1 MATNTSDRSILTFST
16 NNILESPGFK
26 SSSSRFSI
34 ESLHYIP
41 RIMWCMSFSHCIFSS
56 FTAATSCCKIF
67 CQIFFFFNASISTV
81 WSPHILRLWPWHC
94 GGEQRCSLL
103 LVFSIYKKK
112 ESEET
117 QASHTLCH
125 QVDKRQWIIHK
136 AEKCGRI

>member
-67 CQIFFFFNASISTV
+67 CQIFFFLMPPLVQYDLPTYSDYDLGTV
-81 WSPHILRLWPWHC
+81 EESRGVVSCWCSVYIRKRKVRRLKPA
-94 GGEQRCSLL
+94 
-103 LVFSIYKKK
+103 K
-112 ESEET
+112 
-117 QASHTLCH
+117 LCAT
-125 QVDKRQWIIHK
+125 K
-136 AEKCGRI
+136 